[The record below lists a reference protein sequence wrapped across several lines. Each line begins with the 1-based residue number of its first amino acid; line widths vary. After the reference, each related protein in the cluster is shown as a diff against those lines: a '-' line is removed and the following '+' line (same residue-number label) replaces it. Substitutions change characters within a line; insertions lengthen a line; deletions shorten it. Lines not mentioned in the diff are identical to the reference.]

1 MKITIDIE
9 TKTFIRLLLVVS
21 LFVGVVF
28 LVWKLWAALMIIAI
42 SVFLALALNPP
53 VNVLSR
59 RLPGQSRIL
68 ATALAY
74 LVVLTVLGVFIYVA
88 LPPVIDQTIKFVNS
102 LPAYVQELSEK
113 RGVVADLINRYGLQE
128 ELNQLVAGAQQQ
140 AASLAGGIGSS
151 VVNGVSTILGGV
163 VTLITVLVLT
173 FLMLI
178 EGPRWMERLWNLYS
192 NPERLERHQRLV
204 AKMYK
209 VISGYV
215 NGQVV
220 VAAVAAAA
228 GLTTLLIMTNFFV
241 GIPLEAV
248 IPLAGIIF
256 ITDLVPMIGATIGA
270 IIVGLVLLFNDP
282 ASVLVFA
289 LYFLIYQQVENN
301 FIQPVIQSR
310 TVALSALSVFVA
322 VILGISLLGI
332 VGGIVAIPIAGC
344 IRVVVIDYLEHR
356 KHKAAN
362 PKPNLFERLI
372 NKNLKPKPEA

>member
-1 MKITIDIE
+1 ME
-9 TKTFIRLLLVVS
+9 TKTFVRLLLVVS
-21 LFVGVVF
+21 GFVGVVF

-42 SVFLALALNPP
+42 SLFLALALNPP
-53 VNVLSR
+53 VSVLSR

-74 LVVLTVLGVFIYVA
+74 LVVLSVLGAFIYVA
-88 LPPVIDQTIKFVNS
+88 LPPVIDQTVKFVNA
-102 LPAYVQELSEK
+102 LPQYVQDLSER
-113 RGVVADLINRYGLQE
+113 RGVVSDIINRYGLQE
-128 ELNQLVAGAQQQ
+128 ELNQLVSGAQQQ

-178 EGPRWMERLWNLYS
+178 EGPRWMDRLWNLYS
-192 NPERLERHQRLV
+192 SDERLERHKRLV

-209 VISGYV
+209 VVSGYV

-220 VAAVAAAA
+220 VAAIAAVA
-228 GLTTLLIMTNFFV
+228 GLATLLIMTNFFNV
-241 GIPLEAV
+241 SSEAV

-289 LYFLIYQQVENN
+289 LYFLVYQQIENN
-301 FIQPVIQSR
+301 FIQPLVQSR

-332 VGGIVAIPIAGC
+332 VGGIVAIPVAGC
-344 IRVVVIDYLEHR
+344 IRVVAIDYLQHR
-356 KHKAAN
+356 KHIA
-362 PKPNLFERLI
+362 ES
-372 NKNLKPKPEA
+372 KPKSGLFAKLVAKAKS

>member
-1 MKITIDIE
+1 MRITIHVE
-9 TKTFIRLLLVVS
+9 TKTFVRLLLVVS
-21 LFVGVVF
+21 GFVGVVF

-42 SVFLALALNPP
+42 SLFLALALNPP
-53 VNVLSR
+53 VSVLSR

-74 LVVLTVLGVFIYVA
+74 LVVLSVLGAFIYVA
-88 LPPVIDQTIKFVNS
+88 LPPVIDQTVKFVNA
-102 LPAYVQELSEK
+102 LPQYVQDLSER
-113 RGVVADLINRYGLQE
+113 RGVVSDIINRYGLQE
-128 ELNQLVAGAQQQ
+128 ELNQLVSGAQQQ

-178 EGPRWMERLWNLYS
+178 EGPRWMDRLWNLYS
-192 NPERLERHQRLV
+192 SDERLERHKRLV

-209 VISGYV
+209 VVSGYV

-220 VAAVAAAA
+220 VAAIAAVA
-228 GLTTLLIMTNFFV
+228 GLATLLIMTNFFNV
-241 GIPLEAV
+241 SSEAV

-289 LYFLIYQQVENN
+289 LYFLVYQQIENN
-301 FIQPVIQSR
+301 FIQPLVQSR

-332 VGGIVAIPIAGC
+332 VGGIVAIPVAGC
-344 IRVVVIDYLEHR
+344 IRVVAIDYLQHR
-356 KHKAAN
+356 KHIA
-362 PKPNLFERLI
+362 ES
-372 NKNLKPKPEA
+372 KPKSGLFAKLVAKAKS

>member
-1 MKITIDIE
+1 MKITVNVE
-9 TKTFIRLLLVVS
+9 TKTFVRFLLVLS
-21 LFVGVVF
+21 GFVGVVF

-53 VNVLSR
+53 VSVLTR

-74 LVVLTVLGVFIYVA
+74 MVVLSILATFIYVA
-88 LPPVIDQTIKFVNS
+88 LPPVIDQTVKFVNA
-102 LPAYVQELSEK
+102 LPQYVQELSEK

-140 AASLAGGIGSS
+140 AASLASGLGSS

-192 NPERLERHQRLV
+192 NSDRLQRHQRLV

-209 VISGYV
+209 VVSGYV

-220 VAAVAAAA
+220 VAAIAAVA
-228 GLTTLLIMTNFFV
+228 GLATLLIMTSFFN
-241 GIPLEAV
+241 ITSEAV

-256 ITDLVPMIGATIGA
+256 ITDLIPMIGATIGA

-282 ASVLVFA
+282 ASVLVFVA
-289 LYFLIYQQVENN
+289 YFLIYQQIENN
-301 FIQPVIQSR
+301 FIQPLVQSR

-332 VGGIVAIPIAGC
+332 VGGIVAIPVAGC
-344 IRVVVIDYLEHR
+344 IRVVAIDYLEHR
-356 KHKAAN
+356 KHVAER
-362 PKPNLFERLI
+362 PKPGLFAKLVAKARSTS
-372 NKNLKPKPEA
+372 